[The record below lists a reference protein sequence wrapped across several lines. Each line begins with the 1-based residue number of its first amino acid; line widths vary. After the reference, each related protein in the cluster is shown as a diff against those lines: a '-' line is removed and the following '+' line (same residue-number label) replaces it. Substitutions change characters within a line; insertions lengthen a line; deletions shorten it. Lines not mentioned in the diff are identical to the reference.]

1 MVILSFLSFLYQEEC
16 YKLLIKLCQEKLSSL
31 VDEVNESESVFAHL
45 IDEALIFEEE
55 VKKYI
60 PGLAYSDRCVQV
72 LSQDEYIQKWL
83 ELEKNCKS
91 II

>member
-1 MVILSFLSFLYQEEC
+1 MLV
-16 YKLLIKLCQEKLSSL
+16 KLCQDKLSSL
-31 VDEVNESESVFAHL
+31 IDEVNGSESLFAHL

-55 VKKYI
+55 MKKYV
-60 PGLAYSDRCVQV
+60 PGLPYSDRCVRV
-72 LSQDEYIQKWL
+72 LFQDEYLEKWL